1 MLVKINKYTK
11 HNVNVTELDID
22 EFGTIIPIRDLELKI
37 LEHNNNLYDLITQSS
52 YAAIF
57 TQKDL
62 NRKDV
67 KDHIHDENSNI
78 ILLVNPITIDELNNE
93 KKRVIES
100 TNKAKKNNTS
110 IYNSNIREYLI
121 NI

>member
-11 HNVNVTELDID
+11 YNVNVTELDMD

-37 LEHNNNLYDLITQSS
+37 LEHNNTLYDLITQSS

-57 TQKDL
+57 TKKDL
-62 NRKDV
+62 NGTDV
-67 KDHIHDENSNI
+67 KDQFHDENSNI

-93 KKRVIES
+93 KKRIIES
-100 TNKAKKNNTS
+100 TDKAKKRNTS
-110 IYNSNIREYLI
+110 R
-121 NI
+121 

>member
-57 TQKDL
+57 TKKDL
-62 NRKDV
+62 NSKDV
-67 KDHIHDENSNI
+67 KDHMYDENSNI
-78 ILLVNPITIDELNNE
+78 ILLVNPITVEELNNE
-93 KKRVIES
+93 KKKVIES
-100 TNKAKKNNTS
+100 MDKAKKNRD
-110 IYNSNIREYLI
+110 YHKV
-121 NI
+121 

>member
-1 MLVKINKYTK
+1 MFMLVKINKYTK
-11 HNVNVTELDID
+11 YNVNVTELDID

-57 TQKDL
+57 TTKDL
-62 NRKDV
+62 NSTDIKDQS
-67 KDHIHDENSNI
+67 HDENSNI

-100 TNKAKKNNTS
+100 TNKAKKNNIST
-110 IYNSNIREYLI
+110 
-121 NI
+121 

>member
-11 HNVNVTELDID
+11 YNVNVTELDID

-37 LEHNNNLYDLITQSS
+37 LEHNNTLYDLITQSS

-57 TQKDL
+57 TKKDL
-62 NRKDV
+62 NGTDV
-67 KDHIHDENSNI
+67 KDQFHDENSNI

-93 KKRVIES
+93 KKRIIES
-100 TNKAKKNNTS
+100 TDKAKKRNTS
-110 IYNSNIREYLI
+110 R
-121 NI
+121 

>member
-11 HNVNVTELDID
+11 YKVNVTELDID

-37 LEHNNNLYDLITQSS
+37 LEHNNTLYDLITQSS

-57 TQKDL
+57 TKKDL
-62 NRKDV
+62 NGTDLKDQF
-67 KDHIHDENSNI
+67 HDENSNI

-93 KKRVIES
+93 KKRIIES
-100 TNKAKKNNTS
+100 TDKAKKRNTS
-110 IYNSNIREYLI
+110 R
-121 NI
+121 